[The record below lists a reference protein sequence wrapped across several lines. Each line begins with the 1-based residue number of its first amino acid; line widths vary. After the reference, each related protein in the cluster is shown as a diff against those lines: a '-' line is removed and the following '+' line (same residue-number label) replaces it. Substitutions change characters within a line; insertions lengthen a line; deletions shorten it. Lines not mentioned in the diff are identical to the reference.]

1 MKDQESNTNE
11 TANANIQTKVEFLK
25 SAIEE
30 AQETNRFLDRK
41 ASILV

>member
-1 MKDQESNTNE
+1 MTNQESDTSE

-30 AQETNRFLDRK
+30 AQETNRFLDTK